1 MTICEALQNTITA
14 FYEANG
20 QKSKLVKT
28 DVVAINDK
36 EIGVNADG
44 YFDLEEM
51 DISTGDKDNLR
62 TKLLDCLKI
71 HFKLDRKKDLPNNFY
86 TNHKAPKWY
95 KFLQWDLQLSSYTVS
110 HIEKPL
116 IKIIQIRS
124 ILYKCTK

>member
-1 MTICEALQNTITA
+1 MTICEALQNTIIA

-28 DVVAINDK
+28 DVVETDSGRQI
-36 EIGVNADG
+36 ETNADG

-71 HFKLDRKKDLPNNFY
+71 HFKLDRKKDLSKNFY
-86 TNHKAPKWY
+86 GKYNAPKWY
-95 KFLQWDLQLSSYTVS
+95 KFLEWGPLNDVRVEHFKTKDVS
-110 HIEKPL
+110 ITKNY
-116 IKIIQIRS
+116 
-124 ILYKCTK
+124 IL